1 MNFRNCQMKSRYC
14 YLVWCGVQWKCF
26 RVSNLEHHIW
36 REINF
41 SAMFCFILCIS
52 IQLFTPHQALLY
64 PVGLY
69 HTSALGG
76 LVLYLSTQMPII
88 DVSPF
93 VSMLLCAEVSGSC
106 SFSER
111 FSFLPRRQNF
121 MLSQKREW
129 KIKYPLL
136 SDIFLCLYSKLNII
150 GHCTY

>member
-1 MNFRNCQMKSRYC
+1 MSFRNCQMKSRYC
-14 YLVWCGVQWKCF
+14 SLVWCRIQWKCF
-26 RVSNLEHHIW
+26 RVSNQEHQIW

-52 IQLFTPHQALLY
+52 TQLFTPRQALLY

-76 LVLYLSTQMPII
+76 LLLYLSTQMPII

-93 VSMLLCAEVSGSC
+93 VSTLPCAELSCLC

-111 FSFLPRRQNF
+111 FFLLWRWNF

-150 GHCTY
+150 GHCIY

>member
-1 MNFRNCQMKSRYC
+1 MKSRYC
-14 YLVWCGVQWKCF
+14 YVLWCGVQWKCF
-26 RVSNLEHHIW
+26 RVSNLEYQIW

-41 SAMFCFILCIS
+41 SAMFCFILCNS
-52 IQLFTPHQALLY
+52 IQLFTPCQALLY

-76 LVLYLSTQMPII
+76 LVLYLLKCQSLMSAPLFPCYLVQNSAAY
-88 DVSPF
+88 VLSLRRFLFSPQ
-93 VSMLLCAEVSGSC
+93 
-106 SFSER
+106 
-111 FSFLPRRQNF
+111 RQNF

-150 GHCTY
+150 GHCIY